1 MPAAPAL
8 SQQSSVLVVGLG
20 NPGARY
26 AQTRHNIGYRVV
38 NELAETTS
46 FQPVPFSLHKR
57 TGAFVAEMPAGALRP
72 GAPKLILARTATPM
86 NTSGGV
92 VNAWANYFHVAPAG
106 IVAIYDDMEREF
118 GSYTVRL
125 GSGDKGHNGLKSV
138 TKALGTKDYARLSVG
153 IGRPPG
159 KLDPSAFVLGKFSA
173 AQEQELDFIIPD
185 VADYLRQELL

>member
-1 MPAAPAL
+1 MSAVPAL

-72 GAPKLILARTATPM
+72 GAPRLILAKY
-86 NTSGGV
+86 V
-92 VNAWANYFHVAPAG
+92 HVAPAG
-106 IVAIYDDMEREF
+106 IFAIYDDMEREF
-118 GSYTVRL
+118 GSFTVKH
-125 GSGDKGHNGLKSV
+125 GSGDKGHNGLKSL

-159 KLDPSAFVLGKFSA
+159 KMDASAFVLGKLSA